1 MKGIQPVTYISLDG
15 QAPQQHEGEIVDERQ
30 VCISVNGSELATMMC
45 SPNDL
50 EMLALGFLHNEG
62 LISSLDDVRHLSLSK
77 NDTCVDVW
85 LRNTDLELPRRLI
98 LTSGCGGGV
107 TFDDMSQQHEPL
119 HSDLQ
124 ATPAQLADLMKQLH
138 MGADLYQQ
146 ARGIHTAALA
156 ENDSLLLQVEDVGRH
171 NCLDKLRGASLLANI
186 PTKDRIL
193 LTSGRVSS
201 EMINKARRLET
212 PIVCSRTSPTNL
224 SVALAQAWQ
233 ITIVG
238 YLRQNRMRIYSH
250 AHRILGDWQAATVQT
265 SDDRRAGQQLPVTD
279 KEGYER

>member
-1 MKGIQPVTYISLDG
+1 MSKGIQPVTYISVDG
-15 QAPQQHEGEIVDERQ
+15 QAPQQYQGEIVDERQ

-50 EMLALGFLHNEG
+50 DMLALGFLHNEG
-62 LISSLDDVRHLSLSK
+62 LIGSLDDVRHLSLSK
-77 NDTCVDVW
+77 NDSCVDVW
-85 LRNTDLELPRRLI
+85 LQNTELELPRRLI

-119 HSDLQ
+119 RSDLR
-124 ATPAQLADLMKQLH
+124 ATPPQLADLMKQLH
-138 MGADLYQQ
+138 LGADLYQQ

-193 LTSGRVSS
+193 LTSGRISS

-224 SVALAQAWQ
+224 SVALAEAWH
-233 ITIVG
+233 ITVVG
-238 YLRQNRMRIYSH
+238 YLRQSRMRIYSH
-250 AHRILGDWQAATVQT
+250 AGRLLDERQAGALPGDYDGAAAGQVAT
-265 SDDRRAGQQLPVTD
+265 SDVESL
-279 KEGYER
+279 